1 MAVGAGIMGALLLAH
16 RSLYWRPIHPVGFL
30 VCSVFWTDVL
40 WLTIFLAWLTKLIV
54 VKIGGNR
61 ALRKAR
67 RFFLGMIPGQF
78 TVAGVWV
85 IYDMITGTT
94 QHSILWI

>member
-1 MAVGAGIMGALLLAH
+1 M
-16 RSLYWRPIHPVGFL
+16 
-30 VCSVFWTDVL
+30 
-40 WLTIFLAWLTKLIV
+40 V

-67 RFFLGMIPGQF
+67 RFFLGMILGQF

-85 IYDMITGTT
+85 IYDIITGTT
-94 QHSILWI
+94 QHSILSI